1 MLVDD
6 AEWNIFPHMKNHM
19 IRERIMSE
27 FLIIMRE
34 RNSLRT
40 NNHWIFKKYNSYSYN
55 IISFYIHNV
64 KRNLDEK

>member
-34 RNSLRT
+34 RNSLERIT
-40 NNHWIFKKYNSYSYN
+40 IGFLKNTTVIR
-55 IISFYIHNV
+55 IILYHFTFIMSSVI
-64 KRNLDEK
+64 